1 MPQRDPYDGPD
12 GLTKSSQSECSQTTS
27 RSFRGL
33 LWRIL
38 GVARFGGSWGLL
50 VCAILRGQF
59 LFGEQSDIFQPSHL
73 QNNATT
79 SIPKNPPK
87 RKYLTLS
94 RTEHVKKCSATSSPF
109 PGLLYGHHNE
119 QPLKSAQ
126 TDRSKRGPI
135 VAPEGPMRAPRASKR
150 GR

>member
-1 MPQRDPYDGPD
+1 MAPM
-12 GLTKSSQSECSQTTS
+12 GLQKARRANARKRLEDLS
-27 RSFRGL
+27 
-33 LWRIL
+33 
-38 GVARFGGSWGLL
+38 GVCFGGSWGLL
-50 VCAILRGQF
+50 VLADLEGCSFDR
-59 LFGEQSDIFQPSHL
+59 IFAHSSSSENPPNISPESNL

-94 RTEHVKKCSATSSPF
+94 RIEHVKKCSATSSPF

-126 TDRSKRGPI
+126 TGRSKRGPI